1 MPKQT
6 FGLLDFAA
14 PLIVA
19 VIFAAVLG
27 FVSIFLYYFAINE
40 EKEALKRTPSRRSQ
54 AYQLPGVGLNNSS
67 KSNSHSHLAGTN
79 NKSCP

>member
-19 VIFAAVLG
+19 AIFAAALG

-54 AYQLPGVGLNNSS
+54 AYQLPGVGLNNSA
-67 KSNSHSHLAGTN
+67 KSNSHGYVECAD
-79 NKSCP
+79 NKSCA